1 MRFSCLDSSNKIGST
16 KVCRFNYIFLFLLL
30 PFFFFLFKLFYKGD
44 KSKRPIQWEG
54 EQSERPLG
62 RKLADDILS
71 LQAEVIKLGKIVN
84 ERERIKQKESEEL
97 QRKMKEEWE
106 EMKAQFQDML
116 NTKESKY
123 QLAKIIGIRIPCF

>member
-1 MRFSCLDSSNKIGST
+1 M
-16 KVCRFNYIFLFLLL
+16 
-30 PFFFFLFKLFYKGD
+30 
-44 KSKRPIQWEG
+44 
-54 EQSERPLG
+54 
-62 RKLADDILS
+62 
-71 LQAEVIKLGKIVN
+71 GKIVN